1 MEELNRLTGLESV
14 KSFIHELLQT
24 VKLQKQR
31 EQLGG
36 KITPMTLHM
45 VFTGNPGTGKTT
57 VARLISR
64 ILKAMGILSQGQLVE
79 VARQDLVGEYVGS
92 TATKTDAMIQRAL
105 GGVLFV
111 DEAYTLARDKH
122 DAFGQEAIDTL
133 VKGMEDHREHLVVI
147 LAGYTNEMET
157 FMKSNPGLRSRFPF
171 IVEFPDYTPNEML
184 EILLLNAK
192 QRDYQIDSNFYMKVY

>member
-1 MEELNRLTGLESV
+1 
-14 KSFIHELLQT
+14 
-24 VKLQKQR
+24 
-31 EQLGG
+31 
-36 KITPMTLHM
+36 MTLHM

-64 ILKAMGILSQGQLVE
+64 TLKAMGILFRGQLVE

-92 TATKTDAMIQRAL
+92 TAKKTDAMIQRAL

-122 DAFGQEAIDTL
+122 DPFGQEAIDTL

-157 FMKSNPGLRSRFPF
+157 FMKSNPGSLF
-171 IVEFPDYTPNEML
+171 
-184 EILLLNAK
+184 
-192 QRDYQIDSNFYMKVY
+192 

>member
-1 MEELNRLTGLESV
+1 MGQSGKDSVLLKTVSIIKEESVEDLLEELNRLTGLESV

-31 EQLGG
+31 EQLGS
-36 KITPMTLHM
+36 KTTPMTLHM

-92 TATKTDAMIQRAL
+92 TAKKRTR
-105 GGVLFV
+105 
-111 DEAYTLARDKH
+111 
-122 DAFGQEAIDTL
+122 
-133 VKGMEDHREHLVVI
+133 
-147 LAGYTNEMET
+147 
-157 FMKSNPGLRSRFPF
+157 
-171 IVEFPDYTPNEML
+171 
-184 EILLLNAK
+184 
-192 QRDYQIDSNFYMKVY
+192 